1 MFQMSGQ
8 GQPELSVDLNGA
20 LIDPGVKK
28 SSRKNVFI
36 LNTFLGLQ
44 VLIQSDCVA
53 TTDQWVHA
61 IQTAINNLV
70 TIDFLPLIWIFI
82 FYDSYIDSLECTL
95 FGLNASLKK

>member
-1 MFQMSGQ
+1 MSGQ

-44 VLIQSDCVA
+44 VLIQSDCGA

-70 TIDFLPLIWIFI
+70 TIYFLTINLK
-82 FYDSYIDSLECTL
+82 FYFL
-95 FGLNASLKK
+95 

>member
-1 MFQMSGQ
+1 MSGQ

-53 TTDQWVHA
+53 TTDEWVYA
-61 IQTAINNLV
+61 IQAAINNLV
-70 TIDFLPLIWIFI
+70 TIYFSTINLKFDILLIV
-82 FYDSYIDSLECTL
+82 
-95 FGLNASLKK
+95 LKAHYLV